1 MHGGPESVRVCVS
14 QQQFIFALKT
24 AHTAMLGTAEETE
37 HTDGTERTDEDTEG
51 TEGCDDDELAAAPAA
66 LQRPALAIEPL
77 WMSPP
82 PVSVAAEV
90 QFLAPAAPAG
100 SSEGTAGTDDEEPFA
115 ALAEAQQY
123 IAAPQRPSAA
133 IESPYV
139 LPPPAVAAEVLP
151 LAPAAP
157 AASSEG
163 TAGTDDEEP
172 LAAFAEAQQYTP
184 ATESQYE
191 LAPPATTA
199 AEVQPIAPGPSA
211 SSGAPS
217 EAGSSSCSSTLS
229 SKAQGKLPMRY
240 VSIAGQLPPAA
251 VAMSM
256 PPLCTAPAVPP
267 FAAPRQPPP
276 SRAVPAAEASSVAP
290 PAYASTP
297 SDRPVDRL
305 VPYPPAVGPT
315 RTASLRETIAAL
327 SPQQRAAID
336 QAIFFGMDLR
346 TACALCGKAPSGS
359 SSSPSV
365 RSSSSTQADLGQPK
379 LPVAGMADNGA
390 VATSDDPAAPA
401 APAAAARAAVRLAAC
416 CEPLPPSTSNVSS
429 PSTSNAPLPARLPQS
444 SSAWPWSSCAARG
457 GSTAPFHNGSTAPRS
472 PLALLTAA
480 RMLLAWGKASSQPT
494 TAFLLRIASRLWR
507 FLVRLA
513 AAFESVLFQV
523 VTKFEGLM
531 GRVASAAGRY
541 LDRLSRAAA
550 IALGLSLGY
559 LGAWL
564 ARTMM
569 PALRA
574 AADACMR
581 RVHLVRRYR
590 YGRHLSNGTGA
601 LASLV
606 ASRAI
611 VRGGPIVGSMLASP
625 LRLLYVALGMDD
637 MRMLFLMLLA
647 MLGSV
652 LRLYRWLGWL

>member
-1 MHGGPESVRVCVS
+1 MADTE
-14 QQQFIFALKT
+14 
-24 AHTAMLGTAEETE
+24 GTAEE
-37 HTDGTERTDEDTEG
+37 TDGTERTDEDTEG
-51 TEGCDDDELAAAPAA
+51 TEGCDDDEPAAAPAA
-66 LQRPALAIEPL
+66 PQRPALIIESL
-77 WMSPP
+77 WISPP
-82 PVSVAAEV
+82 PVGVAAEV
-90 QFLAPAAPAG
+90 QLLAPAAPSA
-100 SSEGTAGTDDEEPFA
+100 SSEDTAGTDDEEPLA

-133 IESPYV
+133 IESQYV
-139 LPPPAVAAEVLP
+139 SQLPPPAGAAGVLP

-191 LAPPATTA
+191 LAPAATTA

-401 APAAAARAAVRLAAC
+401 RAAVRLAAC

-457 GSTAPFHNGSTAPRS
+457 VSTAPFYNGSTAPRS

>member
-1 MHGGPESVRVCVS
+1 MSLATWHKMADTE
-14 QQQFIFALKT
+14 
-24 AHTAMLGTAEETE
+24 GTAEE
-37 HTDGTERTDEDTEG
+37 TDGTERTDEDTEG
-51 TEGCDDDELAAAPAA
+51 TEGCDDDEPAAAPAA
-66 LQRPALAIEPL
+66 PQRPALAIESL
-77 WMSPP
+77 WISQP
-82 PVSVAAEV
+82 PVGVAAEV
-90 QFLAPAAPAG
+90 QLLAPAAPSA
-100 SSEGTAGTDDEEPFA
+100 SSEGTAGTDDEEPLA

-133 IESPYV
+133 FESQYV
-139 LPPPAVAAEVLP
+139 SQLPPPAGAAGVLP

-172 LAAFAEAQQYTP
+172 LAALAEAQQYTA

-191 LAPPATTA
+191 SAPPPVAAA
-199 AEVQPIAPGPSA
+199 AEVQPIAPGPPA

-240 VSIAGQLPPAA
+240 VSTVAARLSPAA
-251 VAMSM
+251 VTTVTMSM

-290 PAYASTP
+290 PAYASQVKASTP

-305 VPYPPAVGPT
+305 GPYPPAVDPMLNTT
-315 RTASLRETIAAL
+315 RPASLRETFAAL

-365 RSSSSTQADLGQPK
+365 RSSSSAQADFGQPE
-379 LPVAGMADNGA
+379 LPSLLGAAMDRAGA
-390 VATSDDPAAPA
+390 VATSADPAAPA
-401 APAAAARAAVRLAAC
+401 APAAARAAVRLAAC
-416 CEPLPPSTSNVSS
+416 CEPPPPTTSQVTS
-429 PSTSNAPLPARLPQS
+429 PSTSSAHDSLPLPARLPQS
-444 SSAWPWSSCAARG
+444 SNAWPRSSGAARVL
-457 GSTAPFHNGSTAPRS
+457 TVVRM
-472 PLALLTAA
+472 LTAA
-480 RMLLAWGKASSQPT
+480 RVLLAWGKASSQPT
-494 TAFLLRIASRLWR
+494 AAFLIRVASRLWR
-507 FLVRLA
+507 FLERLA
-513 AAFESVLFQV
+513 AAFEAVLCQV
-523 VTKFEGLM
+523 VTNLEGLM
-531 GRVASAAGRY
+531 GRVASGMGRY
-541 LDRLSRAAA
+541 LDRLSRAVA
-550 IALGLSLGY
+550 IALGLGLGSLS
-559 LGAWL
+559 AWL
-564 ARTMM
+564 ARTLL

-574 AADACMR
+574 ATDACLS

-611 VRGGPIVGSMLASP
+611 VRGGPVVASMLASP
-625 LRLLYVALGMDD
+625 LRLLYVVLGMDD